1 MISNDKPQY
10 RCIGCNRLSDE
21 WVARCTSCGA
31 RRSYKREV
39 ATASTRAKMVVT
51 LGQYEP
57 SPMDRVETGFRPWDE
72 LMGGGMIPGTTMILG
87 GNKGLGKST
96 ITLKILS
103 MVPARSLLV
112 TAEEQTE
119 LIGQRAL
126 RTGVLDVERGDQ
138 KVSIVH
144 TSATEDALWAI
155 DEVDPSVIVI
165 DSMNKFMSRR
175 SDLGGSFGSGTQ
187 MKYLVDHL
195 RYIADKR
202 RKVVIVIGQVRSDGT
217 IAGPNMIQHDVDAV
231 FLIKRDPKDKT
242 LRRFFAVKN
251 RFGSTDVITVARMT
265 ERGLIDPME
274 GSTMTYTQQMLEGL
288 DEDDQGGATPSTNV
302 IEFPKKST
310 R

>member
-1 MISNDKPQY
+1 
-10 RCIGCNRLSDE
+10 
-21 WVARCTSCGA
+21 
-31 RRSYKREV
+31 
-39 ATASTRAKMVVT
+39 MVVT

-57 SPMDRVETGFRPWDE
+57 SPMDRIVTGFRPWDD

-103 MVPARSLLV
+103 MVPTRSLLV

-126 RTGVLDVERGDQ
+126 RTGVLDVGRSDC
-138 KVSIVH
+138 KISIVH

-165 DSMNKFMSRR
+165 DSMNKFLSRR
-175 SDLGGSFGSGTQ
+175 NDLGGSFGSGTQ

-242 LRRFFAVKN
+242 LRRFSASKN
-251 RFGSTDVITVARMT
+251 RFGSTDIITVARMT
-265 ERGLIDPME
+265 EHGLVDPME
-274 GSTMTYTQQMLEGL
+274 GSTMTYTQQMLEDL
-288 DEDDQGGATPSTNV
+288 DRDLGADESAAANV
-302 IEFPKKST
+302 IEFPRKGT